1 MSAPVIIQGL
11 SQVAAAYDALLCD
24 VWGVV
29 HNGRE
34 AFAPACEALTRFRAE
49 RGPVILISNAPRP
62 ATDVLP
68 QLDALGVP
76 RAAWSAMV
84 TSGDATRT
92 LLADRAPGPAWT
104 IGPARDAP
112 LYEGLGLAFAG
123 ADNAAFIAC
132 TGPVDDTIETPEDYR
147 ERLNGGAARGLVMIC
162 ANPDRV
168 VQRGNRLVYCGG
180 ALADLYEALGGV
192 VVMAGK
198 PHTPIYHLAL
208 DRAAAEL
215 GRPLLRERVLSIGD
229 GIATDLAGAAAQ
241 GLDALFVADG
251 IHAAELGLGEGPL
264 DPARLG
270 AFLASE
276 GAAARF
282 AMRALT
288 W

>member
-1 MSAPVIIQGL
+1 MSAPAIIQGL
-11 SQVAAAYDALLCD
+11 SQVATAYDALLCD

-29 HNGRE
+29 HNGHER
-34 AFAPACEALTRFRAE
+34 FAPACEALARFRAE

-62 ATDVLP
+62 AADVLP
-68 QLDALGVP
+68 QLDGLGVP

-92 LLADRAPGPAWT
+92 LLAERAPGPAWT

-112 LYEGLGLAFAG
+112 LYEGLGLAFAD
-123 ADNAAFIAC
+123 AAEAAFIAC
-132 TGPVDDTIETPEDYR
+132 TGPVDDTTETPEDYR
-147 ERLNGGAARGLVMIC
+147 DRLRVGAARGLVMIC

-168 VQRGNRLVYCGG
+168 VQRGDRLVYCGG
-180 ALADLYEALGGV
+180 ALADLYEELGGP

-198 PHTPIYHLAL
+198 PHAPIYDLAL
-208 DRAAAEL
+208 ERAAVEL
-215 GRPLLRERVLSIGD
+215 GRPLARERVLSVGD

-241 GLDALFVADG
+241 GLDALFVAHG
-251 IHAAELGLGEGPL
+251 IHASELALGDGPL
-264 DPARLG
+264 DPARLD
-270 AFLASE
+270 AFLSRE

-282 AMRALT
+282 AMRALA